1 MMIYWKLVLKSFL
14 HFEFLTF
21 VSRLKR
27 ASVVFASTRF
37 EMLGP
42 N

>member
-14 HFEFLTF
+14 HILTF
-21 VSRLKR
+21 VSRLTR

>member
-14 HFEFLTF
+14 HFLTF